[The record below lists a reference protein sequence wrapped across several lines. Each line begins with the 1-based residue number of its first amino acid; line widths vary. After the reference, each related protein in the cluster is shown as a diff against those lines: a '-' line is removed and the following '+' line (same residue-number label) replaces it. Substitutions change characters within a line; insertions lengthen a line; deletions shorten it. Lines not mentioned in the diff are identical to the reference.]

1 MRPREESPGDPED
14 YAPTSTGQRREAV
27 HRPREIHIRGTS
39 KSLMHR
45 VNGDA
50 EPSEFGSGF
59 LEQGL
64 IDQRLGAV
72 WICDD
77 LWHPARDPDKS
88 LLARQ
93 RRVVRAKHAQCL

>member
-14 YAPTSTGQRREAV
+14 YAHTSTGQRREAV

-50 EPSEFGSGF
+50 EPSEFGSSF
-59 LEQGL
+59 LADSAL
-64 IDQRLGAV
+64 YD
-72 WICDD
+72 
-77 LWHPARDPDKS
+77 
-88 LLARQ
+88 
-93 RRVVRAKHAQCL
+93 RVDTFR